1 MKGSLLMVLGVK
13 VVEAVE
19 KEESLEMREEI
30 EVGRMAER
38 PEADFD
44 EDDEEED
51 SAPTRF
57 PKTRRRLTPPS
68 VDKGISWALKR
79 NISNWN
85 LPG

>member
-1 MKGSLLMVLGVK
+1 VKGSLLMVVGVN

-19 KEESLEMREEI
+19 EEESLEMREEI

-44 EDDEEED
+44 EEED

-68 VDKGISWALKR
+68 VAIKESAGL
-79 NISNWN
+79 
-85 LPG
+85 